1 MHTRFLPN
9 MMLAFLLPVLSLH
22 KMHCQIFWAAV
33 VQISKNRKKKL
44 QKLLENWQYDDY
56 TNSLVHSTHQMHC
69 VLVACFYALQAGKS
83 HLFGR

>member
-1 MHTRFLPN
+1 MPFSTHP
-9 MMLAFLLPVLSLH
+9 
-22 KMHCQIFWAAV
+22 

-56 TNSLVHSTHQMHC
+56 TNSLVHTHQMHC
-69 VLVACFYALQAGKS
+69 DLVACFYALQAGIS